1 MEFPQIVTKI
11 LEEYNEDV
19 KSSELYHY
27 TDGRA
32 LQSIIEN
39 NQLWLSDRDY
49 MNDIND
55 HEYIRNIVKDKFK
68 NSVNFQGS
76 LFEQLLISRLPQ
88 YVFSTSL
95 EKDLIHQWSYYSDT
109 DSYCLEFDRHELRD
123 YLYKFKHST
132 DYFYYGPVIYKP
144 DVAKKIVNIVMET
157 YEEHILAVISTP
169 VPQPEKEK
177 LLKRTQEVYQFF
189 YSLIKQYGHYC
200 EKEFRFL
207 YRSKRKPKF
216 KIKKG
221 LFVPY
226 IEIGNKTDK
235 IPIKKIIIGPNN
247 HELIAKDSLEIF
259 LKQNG
264 YESVIIEKSELN
276 IRSET

>member
-1 MEFPQIVTKI
+1 MEFPEIVTTI
-11 LEEYNEDV
+11 LKQYNEDV
-19 KSSELYHY
+19 KSSNLYHY
-27 TDGRA
+27 TDGKA

-55 HEYIRNIVKDKFK
+55 HEYIRNIVKEKFK
-68 NSVNFQGS
+68 KNIDFQGS
-76 LFEQLLISRLPQ
+76 LFEQLLITKLPQ

-95 EKDLIHQWSYYSDT
+95 EKDLIHQWSYYSDSN
-109 DSYCLEFDRHELRD
+109 SYCLEFDRHELRD
-123 YLYKFKHST
+123 YLYKYKQKN
-132 DYFYYGPVIYKP
+132 DYFYYGPVIYNQET
-144 DVAKKIVNIVMET
+144 AKKIVNVIMET
-157 YEEHILAVISTP
+157 YQEHIQAVISTP
-169 VPQPEKEK
+169 VPQPGQEK

-216 KIKKG
+216 KTKKG

-226 IEIGNKTDK
+226 IEIGIKTEK
-235 IPIKKIIIGPNN
+235 LPIKKIIIGPNN
-247 HELIAKDSLEIF
+247 HELIAQDSLRMF
-259 LKQNG
+259 LNQNG